1 MKMWSHLFISTL
13 TVCLCAETSAHSFE
27 TEEIIPV
34 RLTGRTGGRVAKR
47 SEEQLSF
54 RLTAFGRNF
63 TLNLTPDSTFISPE
77 LKVYRIKVKPQER
90 LESTSNP
97 KNLYTSLNQTEETGA
112 DVLKGCFYTGA
123 VDSNEDS
130 IVSVSVCRGILGSFI
145 TDGKEYTVEPKLLGL
160 GTYGKLTE
168 QLHVIKRRRF
178 TKSPQVSKQLSD
190 IRDDH
195 QKSMIQMPSRRTRF
209 VSTPRFIET
218 LVVGDASLTHFYGDE
233 IKVRVHTSSNHF
245 ESWKICF
252 RIW

>member
-1 MKMWSHLFISTL
+1 MWSCLVISTL
-13 TVCLCAETSAHSFE
+13 IACLFAETSAHSFE

-47 SEEQLSF
+47 SEEQFSF

-63 TLNLTPDSTFISPE
+63 TLNLTPDSTFISPA
-77 LKVYRIKVKPQER
+77 LKVYRIKVNPQER
-90 LESTSNP
+90 LESTSNLV
-97 KNLYTSLNQTEETGA
+97 KSLNQTEETGA
-112 DVLKGCFYTGA
+112 ESLKGCFYTGS
-123 VDSNEDS
+123 VDFNEDS
-130 IVSVSVCRGILGSFI
+130 IVSVSLCRGILGSFI
-145 TDGKEYTVEPKLLGL
+145 TDGKEYTVEPKLFGL

-190 IRDDH
+190 IRDDNRN
-195 QKSMIQMPSRRTRF
+195 SMIQMPSRRRRF

-233 IKVRVHTSSNHF
+233 IKVRAHTC
-245 ESWKICF
+245 K
-252 RIW
+252 